1 LDRVSNPV
9 QPTQP
14 DIRLALIGVGAI
26 GSALLPRLL
35 RMPFTVITLVDGDR
49 VEEKNLDR
57 KELYAPVDI
66 GRPKVDVA
74 AAWAR
79 NAPVIPLIETR
90 DHFLGPENAEGIIA
104 MHDIVADC
112 TDDAHAR
119 RLIDKVC
126 GDYGV
131 ALVSGAVHGKQG
143 QVIVLHAEG
152 ENDALSL
159 PDLFS
164 GRLGEEQDGCDMR
177 HVPIHVLE
185 EVAKHMAWRIRELL
199 NNAHP
204 ENGRIEQYDGD
215 ANAWME
221 IAPPLKT

>member
-1 LDRVSNPV
+1 MSG
-9 QPTQP
+9 QIPTH

-26 GSALLPRLL
+26 GNALLPRLL
-35 RMPFTVITLVDGDR
+35 HMPLSVITLVDGDR

-57 KELYAPVDI
+57 QELYAVVDV

-74 AAWAR
+74 TAWAR
-79 NAPVIPLIETR
+79 NAPVTPLIEAR

-119 RLIDKVC
+119 RLIDRTC
-126 GDYGV
+126 ADYGV
-131 ALVSGAVHGKQG
+131 ALVSGAVHGRQG
-143 QVIVLHAEG
+143 QVSVLHSEG
-152 ENDALSL
+152 PLEDLSL
-159 PDLFS
+159 AQLFS

-177 HVPIHVLE
+177 HVPMPVIDE
-185 EVAKHMAWRIRELL
+185 TARRMAWRIRELL
-199 NNAHP
+199 NKVRL

-215 ANAWME
+215 AHAWIG
-221 IAPPLKT
+221 IAPPLAP

>member
-1 LDRVSNPV
+1 MSG
-9 QPTQP
+9 QPRIP
-14 DIRLALIGVGAI
+14 DGDVRIALIGVGAI
-26 GSALLPRLL
+26 GSALLPRLM
-35 RMPFTVITLVDGDR
+35 RQPFTVITVVDGDR

-57 KELYAPVDI
+57 QELFAPVDV

-74 AAWAR
+74 VAWSR
-79 NAPVIPLIETR
+79 NAPVSPTIVAQ
-90 DHFLGPENAEGIIA
+90 DQFLDQTNAEAIIS

-126 GDYGV
+126 AEYGV

-152 ENDALSL
+152 ANEDLSL

-164 GRLGEEQDGCDMR
+164 GKLGHEQDGCDMR
-177 HVPIHVLE
+177 NVPIHVLD
-185 EVAKHMAWRIRELL
+185 EVAKRMAWRIRELL
-199 NNAHP
+199 NKVLSV
-204 ENGRIEQYDGD
+204 NGRIEHYDGD
-215 ANAWME
+215 AHAWLE
-221 IAPPLKT
+221 IAPPQKP

>member
-1 LDRVSNPV
+1 MLNPV
-9 QPTQP
+9 QNTQR

-57 KELYAPVDI
+57 QELYATVDV

-79 NAPVIPLIETR
+79 NAPVTPLIEAR
-90 DHFLGPENAEGIIA
+90 DHFLGPENAEGVIA

-126 GDYGV
+126 RDYNV

-152 ENDALSL
+152 ANDTLSL

-164 GRLGEEQDGCDMR
+164 GRLSEEQDGCDMR
-177 HVPIHVLE
+177 HVPIQVLE
-185 EVAKHMAWRIRELL
+185 EVAKRMAWRIRELI

-215 ANAWME
+215 VNAWME

>member
-1 LDRVSNPV
+1 MSNPV
-9 QPTQP
+9 QPTHP

-35 RMPFTVITLVDGDR
+35 RMPFTMITLVDGDR

-57 KELYAPVDI
+57 QELYAVVDI

-79 NAPVIPLIETR
+79 NAPVTPLIEAR

-119 RLIDKVC
+119 RFIDKVC

-143 QVIVLHAEG
+143 QVIVLHGEG
-152 ENDALSL
+152 ANDALSL
-159 PDLFS
+159 PDLFN

-177 HVPIHVLE
+177 HVPIRVLE
-185 EVAKHMAWRIRELL
+185 EVAKRMAWRIRELL

-204 ENGRIEQYDGD
+204 ENGRVEQYDGG

>member
-1 LDRVSNPV
+1 MDRVSSPV
-9 QPTQP
+9 QTTPC

-35 RMPFTVITLVDGDR
+35 RMPLSVITLVDGDR
-49 VEEKNLDR
+49 VEEKNLER
-57 KELYAPVDI
+57 QELYATVDV
-66 GRPKVDVA
+66 GHPKVDVA
-74 AAWAR
+74 EAWVR
-79 NAPVIPLIETR
+79 NAPVAQSIVAR
-90 DHFLGPENAEGIIA
+90 DHFLDQGNAEDIIS

-119 RLIDKVC
+119 RLIDTVC
-126 GDYGV
+126 GEYGV

-152 ENDALSL
+152 ANEELSL

-177 HVPIHVLE
+177 HVPMRVLE
-185 EVAKHMAWRIRELL
+185 EVAKRMAWRIRELL

-215 ANAWME
+215 VDAWLE
-221 IAPPLKT
+221 IAPPLKP

>member
-1 LDRVSNPV
+1 MAAGDPSV
-9 QPTQP
+9 P
-14 DIRLALIGVGAI
+14 DIRIAVIGAGAI
-26 GSALLPRLL
+26 GCALLPRLL
-35 RMPFTVITLVDGDR
+35 RMPFSLITLVDGDR

-57 KELYAPVDI
+57 QELYAPVDV

-79 NAPVIPLIETR
+79 NAPVTPLMEVR
-90 DHFLGPENAEGIIA
+90 DQFLGPENAEAIIA

-131 ALVSGAVHGKQG
+131 ALVSGAVHGRQG

-152 ENDALSL
+152 ANEALSL

-164 GRLGEEQDGCDMR
+164 GRPGEEQDGCDMR
-177 HVPIHVLE
+177 PVPMHVLE
-185 EVAKHMAWRIRELL
+185 EVAKRMAWRIRELL
-199 NNAHP
+199 NDAHP

-215 ANAWME
+215 VNAWME

>member
-1 LDRVSNPV
+1 MDRVSNTV
-9 QPTQP
+9 HLQDQ
-14 DIRLALIGVGAI
+14 DIRIALIGVGAI

-35 RMPFTVITLVDGDR
+35 RMPFSVITLVDGDR

-57 KELYAPVDI
+57 QELFAPVDV

-74 AAWAR
+74 LAWSR
-79 NAPVIPLIETR
+79 NAPVSPTLVAQ
-90 DHFLGPENAEGIIA
+90 DHFLDQRNAEAIIS

-119 RLIDKVC
+119 RFIDKVC
-126 GDYGV
+126 AEYGV

-152 ENDALSL
+152 ANDDLSL

-164 GRLGEEQDGCDMR
+164 GKPGDEQDGCDMR
-177 HVPIHVLE
+177 NVPMHVLD
-185 EVAKHMAWRIRELL
+185 EVAKRMAWRIRELL
-199 NNAHP
+199 S
-204 ENGRIEQYDGD
+204 EVLLVNGRIEHYDGD
-215 ANAWME
+215 VHAWLE
-221 IAPPLKT
+221 IAPPVKP

>member
-1 LDRVSNPV
+1 MDRVSNTV
-9 QPTQP
+9 HLQDQ
-14 DIRLALIGVGAI
+14 DIRIALIGVGAI

-35 RMPFTVITLVDGDR
+35 RMPFSVITLVDGDR

-57 KELYAPVDI
+57 QELFAPVDV

-74 AAWAR
+74 LAWSR
-79 NAPVIPLIETR
+79 NAPVSPTLVAQ
-90 DHFLGPENAEGIIA
+90 DHFLDQRNAEAIIS

-126 GDYGV
+126 AEYGV

-152 ENDALSL
+152 ANDDLSL

-164 GRLGEEQDGCDMR
+164 GKPGDEQDGCDMR
-177 HVPIHVLE
+177 NVPMHVLD
-185 EVAKHMAWRIRELL
+185 EVAKRMAWRIRELL
-199 NNAHP
+199 S
-204 ENGRIEQYDGD
+204 EVLLVNGRIEHYDGD
-215 ANAWME
+215 VHAWLE
-221 IAPPLKT
+221 IAPPVKP

>member
-1 LDRVSNPV
+1 
-9 QPTQP
+9 
-14 DIRLALIGVGAI
+14 
-26 GSALLPRLL
+26 
-35 RMPFTVITLVDGDR
+35 MPFNTITLVDGDR

-57 KELYAPVDI
+57 QELYAPVDV
-66 GRPKVDVA
+66 GRPKVEVA
-74 AAWAR
+74 VAWAR
-79 NAPVIPLIETR
+79 NAPVTPAVETR
-90 DHFLGPENAEGIIA
+90 DHFLDKGNAEEVIA

-126 GDYGV
+126 GEFGV
-131 ALVSGAVHGKQG
+131 ALVSGAVHGREG

-152 ENDALSL
+152 ANDELSL
-159 PDLFS
+159 TDLFG

-177 HVPIHVLE
+177 HVPMQVLE
-185 EVAKHMAWRIRELL
+185 EVAKRMAWRIRELL

-215 ANAWME
+215 VNAWLE
-221 IAPPLKT
+221 IAPPFMP

>member
-1 LDRVSNPV
+1 MDRVSNKV
-9 QPTQP
+9 HLQDQ
-14 DIRLALIGVGAI
+14 DIRIALIGVGAI

-35 RMPFTVITLVDGDR
+35 RMPFSVITLVDGDR

-57 KELYAPVDI
+57 QELFAPVDV

-74 AAWAR
+74 LAWSR
-79 NAPVIPLIETR
+79 NAPVSPTLVAQ
-90 DHFLGPENAEGIIA
+90 DHFLDQRNAEAIIS

-126 GDYGV
+126 AEYGV

-152 ENDALSL
+152 ANDDLSR

-164 GRLGEEQDGCDMR
+164 GKPGDEQDGCDMR
-177 HVPIHVLE
+177 NVPMHVLD
-185 EVAKHMAWRIRELL
+185 EVAKRMAWRIRELL
-199 NNAHP
+199 S
-204 ENGRIEQYDGD
+204 EVLLVNGRIEHYDGD
-215 ANAWME
+215 VHAWLE
-221 IAPPLKT
+221 IAPPVKP